1 MSGDQAISLTLND
14 VQAGSR
20 LAIGILVVVN
30 AGLAFN
36 VDHGAIAVSVSVS
49 QSHGVSSPLKTHF
62 SSLKCQLIW
71 RRRRAGNVPLGQAQ
85 QEVLP
90 GPLSEACDAKP
101 ARLAVVL
108 GARVAGD
115 GVFENFAAVAG
126 GMDLGGIS
134 EVTDNGDASDSSRG
148 RSAE

>member
-1 MSGDQAISLTLND
+1 MVGERGLFGLASVVGSLENVNAALND

-36 VDHGAIAVSVSVS
+36 VDHGA
-49 QSHGVSSPLKTHF
+49 
-62 SSLKCQLIW
+62 
-71 RRRRAGNVPLGQAQ
+71 LGQAQ